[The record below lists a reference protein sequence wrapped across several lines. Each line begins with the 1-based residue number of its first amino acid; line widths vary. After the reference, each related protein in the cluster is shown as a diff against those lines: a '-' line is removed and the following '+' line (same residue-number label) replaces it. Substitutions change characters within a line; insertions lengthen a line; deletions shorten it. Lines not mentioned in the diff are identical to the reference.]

1 MKGTSFRN
9 KLIITFLGADLII
22 LLTIIQTYLF
32 SNNQLKADDPVKYTH
47 SYQFFLGIVFFFFFI
62 FMGVT
67 TINFL

>member
-47 SYQFFLGIVFFFFFI
+47 SYQFFL
-62 FMGVT
+62 
-67 TINFL
+67 